1 MKNQLKFRTV
11 FLVFLS
17 VFFITSGF
25 SQEVEKA
32 KVRLKADYVKVMG
45 GEVYFN
51 INASAKV
58 NDENIKVPDLD
69 LTIYN
74 EVGDEKIKLGEA
86 KTDVNGDGKLVLESL
101 NSIKP
106 DSTNTYNVSIS
117 FKGNDS
123 FKRASKSLSFRDAT
137 IEAKLITEDSINYIS
152 ATLIDNSIDSLI
164 VGALLR
170 VQVQRLFKPL
180 KIGEEYNIT
189 DDDGTVVVT
198 IPEGIPGED
207 GNLIVEVVLYE
218 SDAFG
223 TVKALV
229 QAPVGS
235 VKVVDESTF
244 NQRTM
249 WSPRNKTPLFMLI
262 FPNLLILGIWG
273 FIIYLFINLFKI
285 AKS

>member
-1 MKNQLKFRTV
+1 MKNQLKFSTV

-25 SQEVEKA
+25 SQEVEKS

-45 GEVYFN
+45 GEVYFDL
-51 INASAKV
+51 NASARV
-58 NDENIKVPDLD
+58 NGDNIKVPDLD
-69 LTIYN
+69 LIIYN

-86 KTDVNGDGKLVLESL
+86 KTDVNGDGKLVLENL
-101 NSIKP
+101 NLIKP

-123 FKRASKSLSFRDAT
+123 FKRASKSLSFKDAA
-137 IEAKLITEDSINYIS
+137 IEAKFFTEDSINYIS
-152 ATLIDNSIDSLI
+152 ATLIDKSNDSLI
-164 VGALLR
+164 AGSLLR
-170 VQVQRLFKPL
+170 VQIQRLFKPL

-189 DDDGTVVVT
+189 DDDGTVVVN
-198 IPEGIPGED
+198 IPVGIPGDD
-207 GNLIVEVVLYE
+207 GNLTIEVVLNQ
-218 SDAFG
+218 SDDFG

-235 VKVVDESTF
+235 IKVDESTF
-244 NQRTM
+244 DQRTM

>member
-1 MKNQLKFRTV
+1 MKNQLKFKTV

-17 VFFITSGF
+17 VFFLTSGF
-25 SQEVEKA
+25 SQEVEKS

-51 INASAKV
+51 MNASARV
-58 NDENIKVPDLD
+58 DGENIKVPDLD
-69 LTIYN
+69 LTVYN
-74 EVGDEKIKLGEA
+74 EVGDEKIKLGET
-86 KTDVNGDGKLVLESL
+86 KTDVNGDAKLVLEGL

-123 FKRASKSLSFRDAT
+123 FKRASKSLSFRDAA
-137 IEAKLITEDSINYIS
+137 IEAKLVTEDSINYIS
-152 ATLIDNSIDSLI
+152 ATLVDKSTDSVI

-207 GNLIVEVVLYE
+207 GNLTIEVVLNE

-235 VKVVDESTF
+235 IKVDESKF
-244 NQRTM
+244 DQRTM

-262 FPNLLILGIWG
+262 FPNLLILGVWII
-273 FIIYLFINLFKI
+273 IIYLIINLFKI

>member
-1 MKNQLKFRTV
+1 MKNQLKFRAV

-17 VFFITSGF
+17 VFFITSAF
-25 SQEVEKA
+25 SQDVEKS

-45 GEVYFN
+45 GEVYFDL
-51 INASAKV
+51 NASARV

-69 LTIYN
+69 LIVYN

-86 KTDVNGDGKLVLESL
+86 KTDVNGDGKLVLKSL
-101 NSIKP
+101 NLLKP

-123 FKRASKSLSFRDAT
+123 FKRASKSLSFKDAA

-152 ATLIDNSIDSLI
+152 ATLIDKSIDSLI

-198 IPEGIPGED
+198 IPEGIPGDD
-207 GNLIVEVVLYE
+207 GNLIIEVVLNQ
-218 SDAFG
+218 SDDFG

-235 VKVVDESTF
+235 VKVDESTF
-244 NQRTM
+244 DQRTM

-262 FPNLLILGIWG
+262 FPNLLILGVWG

>member
-1 MKNQLKFRTV
+1 MKNQIKLKTV

-17 VFFITSGF
+17 VFFFTSGF
-25 SQEVEKA
+25 SQEVEKS

-51 INASAKV
+51 MNASARV
-58 NDENIKVPDLD
+58 EGENIQVPDLD
-69 LTIYN
+69 LTVYN
-74 EVGDEKIKLGEA
+74 EVGDEKIKLGET
-86 KTDVNGDGKLVLESL
+86 KTDVNGDAKLVLEGL
-101 NSIKP
+101 NSITP
-106 DSTNTYNVSIS
+106 DSTKTYNVSIS

-123 FKRASKSLSFRDAT
+123 FKRASKSLSFRDAA
-137 IEAKLITEDSINYIS
+137 IEAKLFTEDSINYIS
-152 ATLIDNSIDSLI
+152 ATLVDKSTDSVI
-164 VGALLR
+164 VGSLLR

-189 DDDGTVVVT
+189 DNDGTVVVT

-207 GNLIVEVVLYE
+207 GNLIIEVVLSE
-218 SDAFG
+218 SDDFG

-235 VKVVDESTF
+235 VKVDESTF
-244 NQRTM
+244 DQRTL

-273 FIIYLFINLFKI
+273 YIIYLIMNLFKI

>member
-1 MKNQLKFRTV
+1 MKNQLKFKTV

-17 VFFITSGF
+17 VFFLTSGF
-25 SQEVEKA
+25 SQEVEKS

-51 INASAKV
+51 MNASARV
-58 NDENIKVPDLD
+58 DGENIKVPDLD
-69 LTIYN
+69 LTVYN
-74 EVGDEKIKLGEA
+74 EVGDEKIKLGET
-86 KTDVNGDGKLVLESL
+86 KTDVNGDAKLVLESF

-123 FKRASKSLSFRDAT
+123 FKRASKSLSFRDAA
-137 IEAKLITEDSINYIS
+137 IEAKLVTEDSINYIS
-152 ATLIDNSIDSLI
+152 ATLVDKSTDSVI

-207 GNLIVEVVLYE
+207 GNLTIEVVLNE

-235 VKVVDESTF
+235 IKVDESKF
-244 NQRTM
+244 ERRTM

-262 FPNLLILGIWG
+262 FPNLLILGVWII
-273 FIIYLFINLFKI
+273 IIYLIINLFKI

>member
-1 MKNQLKFRTV
+1 MKNQLKFRTI

>member
-1 MKNQLKFRTV
+1 MKNQLKFKTV

-17 VFFITSGF
+17 VFFLTSGF

-32 KVRLKADYVKVMG
+32 KVRLKADYVKIMG

-58 NDENIKVPDLD
+58 NDENIQVPDLD
-69 LTIYN
+69 LTIFN
-74 EVGDEKIKLGEA
+74 EIGDEKIEIGEI
-86 KTDVNGDGKLVLESL
+86 KTDVNGEGKFVLEGL

-123 FKRASKSLSFRDAT
+123 FSRASKSLSFRDAA
-137 IEAKLITEDSINYIS
+137 IEAKLIKEDSLNYIS
-152 ATLIDNSIDSLI
+152 ATLKDNSTDSLI

-170 VQVQRLFKPL
+170 VQVQRLFSPL
-180 KIGEEYNIT
+180 RIGEEYNIT
-189 DDDGTVVVT
+189 DDDGMVVVS

-207 GNLIVEVVLYE
+207 GNLIVEVVLSE
-218 SDAFG
+218 SDDFG

-229 QAPVGS
+229 QAPVGA
-235 VKVVDESTF
+235 VKVDESTF
-244 NQRTM
+244 DQRSM

-273 FIIYLFINLFKI
+273 FIIYLIINLFKI

>member
-1 MKNQLKFRTV
+1 MKNQLKFKTV

-17 VFFITSGF
+17 VFFLTSGF

-51 INASAKV
+51 LNASARV
-58 NDENIKVPDLD
+58 NGDNIKVPDLD

-86 KTDVNGDGKLVLESL
+86 KTDVNGDGKLVLEGL

-123 FKRASKSLSFRDAT
+123 FKRASKSLSFRDAA
-137 IEAKLITEDSINYIS
+137 IEAKLFTEDSINYIS
-152 ATLIDNSIDSLI
+152 ATLIDKSTDSVV
-164 VGALLR
+164 VGSLLR

-189 DDDGTVVVT
+189 DDNGTVVVS

-207 GNLIVEVVLYE
+207 GNLIIEVVLNAT
-218 SDAFG
+218 DAFG

-244 NQRTM
+244 EQRTL
-249 WSPRNKTPLFMLI
+249 WSPRDKTPLFMLI

-273 FIIYLFINLFKI
+273 IIIYLFINLFKI

>member
-1 MKNQLKFRTV
+1 MKNQLKFKTV

-17 VFFITSGF
+17 VFFLTSGF
-25 SQEVEKA
+25 SQEVEKS

-51 INASAKV
+51 MNASARV
-58 NDENIKVPDLD
+58 DGENIKVPDLD
-69 LTIYN
+69 LTVYN
-74 EVGDEKIKLGEA
+74 EVGDEKIKLGET
-86 KTDVNGDGKLVLESL
+86 KTDVNGDAKLVLEGL

-123 FKRASKSLSFRDAT
+123 FKRASKSLSFRDAA
-137 IEAKLITEDSINYIS
+137 IEAKLVTEDSINYIS
-152 ATLIDNSIDSLI
+152 ATLVDKSTDSVI

-207 GNLIVEVVLYE
+207 GNLTIEVVLNE

-235 VKVVDESTF
+235 IKVDESKF
-244 NQRTM
+244 ERRTM

-262 FPNLLILGIWG
+262 FPNLLILGVWII
-273 FIIYLFINLFKI
+273 IIYLIINLFKI

>member
-1 MKNQLKFRTV
+1 MKNQLKFKTV

-17 VFFITSGF
+17 VFFLTSGF
-25 SQEVEKA
+25 SQEVEKS

-51 INASAKV
+51 MNASAKV
-58 NDENIKVPDLD
+58 DGENIKVPDLD
-69 LTIYN
+69 LTVYN
-74 EVGDEKIKLGEA
+74 EVGDEKIKLGET
-86 KTDVNGDGKLVLESL
+86 KTDVNGDAKLVLEGL

-123 FKRASKSLSFRDAT
+123 FKRASKSLSFRDAA
-137 IEAKLITEDSINYIS
+137 IEAKLVTEDSINYIS
-152 ATLIDNSIDSLI
+152 ATLVDKSTDSVI

-207 GNLIVEVVLYE
+207 GNLTIEVVLNE

-235 VKVVDESTF
+235 VKVVDESKF
-244 NQRTM
+244 EKRTM

-262 FPNLLILGIWG
+262 FPNLLILGVWII
-273 FIIYLFINLFKI
+273 IIYLIINLFKI

>member
-1 MKNQLKFRTV
+1 MKNQLKFRSV

-17 VFFITSGF
+17 VFFLTSGF

-32 KVRLKADYVKVMG
+32 KVRLKADYVKVMD

-51 INASAKV
+51 MNASAKV
-58 NDENIKVPDLD
+58 NDENIKVPGLN
-69 LTIYN
+69 LTIFN
-74 EVGDEKIKLGEA
+74 EVGDEKIKLGES
-86 KTDVNGDGKLVLESL
+86 KTDANGDAKLVLESL

-123 FKRASKSLSFRDAT
+123 FKRASKSLSFRDAA
-137 IEAKLITEDSINYIS
+137 IEAKLTTEDSINYIT
-152 ATLIDNSIDSLI
+152 ATLIDKSTDSVI

-207 GNLIVEVVLYE
+207 GNLTVEVVLNE
-218 SDAFG
+218 SDDFG

-229 QAPVGS
+229 QAPVGA

-244 NQRTM
+244 DERTM

-262 FPNLLILGIWG
+262 FPNLLILGIWVY
-273 FIIYLFINLFKI
+273 IVYLIVNLFKI

>member
-1 MKNQLKFRTV
+1 MKNQLKFSTV

-25 SQEVEKA
+25 SQEVEKS

-45 GEVYFN
+45 GEVYFDL
-51 INASAKV
+51 NASARV
-58 NDENIKVPDLD
+58 NGDNIKVPDLD
-69 LTIYN
+69 LIIYN

-86 KTDVNGDGKLVLESL
+86 KTDVNGDGKLVLENL
-101 NSIKP
+101 NLIKP

-123 FKRASKSLSFRDAT
+123 FKRASKSLSFKDAA
-137 IEAKLITEDSINYIS
+137 IEAKYFTEDSINYIS
-152 ATLIDNSIDSLI
+152 ATLIDKSNDSLI
-164 VGALLR
+164 AGSLLR
-170 VQVQRLFKPL
+170 VQIQRLFKPL

-198 IPEGIPGED
+198 IPEGIPGDD
-207 GNLIVEVVLYE
+207 GNLIIEVVLNQ
-218 SDAFG
+218 SDDFG

-235 VKVVDESTF
+235 IKVDESTF

>member
-1 MKNQLKFRTV
+1 MKNQLKFKTV

-17 VFFITSGF
+17 VFFLTSGF
-25 SQEVEKA
+25 SQEVEKS

-51 INASAKV
+51 MNASARV
-58 NDENIKVPDLD
+58 DGENIKVPDLD
-69 LTIYN
+69 LTVYN
-74 EVGDEKIKLGEA
+74 EVGDEKIKLGET
-86 KTDVNGDGKLVLESL
+86 KTDVNGDAKLVLESF

-123 FKRASKSLSFRDAT
+123 FKRASKSLSFRDAA
-137 IEAKLITEDSINYIS
+137 IEAKLFTEDSINYIS
-152 ATLIDNSIDSLI
+152 ATLVDKSTDSVI

-207 GNLIVEVVLYE
+207 GNLTIEVVLNE

-235 VKVVDESTF
+235 IKVDESKF
-244 NQRTM
+244 DQRTM

-273 FIIYLFINLFKI
+273 FIIYLIINLFKI

>member
-1 MKNQLKFRTV
+1 MKNQLKFKTV

-17 VFFITSGF
+17 VFFLTSGF
-25 SQEVEKA
+25 SQEVEKS

-51 INASAKV
+51 MNASARV
-58 NDENIKVPDLD
+58 DGENIKVPDLD
-69 LTIYN
+69 LTVYN
-74 EVGDEKIKLGEA
+74 EVGDEKIKLGET
-86 KTDVNGDGKLVLESL
+86 KTDVNGDAKLVLEGL

-123 FKRASKSLSFRDAT
+123 FKRASKSLSFRDAA
-137 IEAKLITEDSINYIS
+137 IEAKLVTEDSINYIS
-152 ATLIDNSIDSLI
+152 ATLVDKSTDSVI

-207 GNLIVEVVLYE
+207 GNLTIEVVLNE

-235 VKVVDESTF
+235 IKVDESKF
-244 NQRTM
+244 DQRTM

-273 FIIYLFINLFKI
+273 FIIYLIINLFKI

>member
-1 MKNQLKFRTV
+1 MKNQLKFKTV

-17 VFFITSGF
+17 VFFLTSGF
-25 SQEVEKA
+25 SQEVEKS

-51 INASAKV
+51 MNASARV
-58 NDENIKVPDLD
+58 DGENIKVPDLD
-69 LTIYN
+69 LTVYN
-74 EVGDEKIKLGEA
+74 EVGDEKIKLGET
-86 KTDVNGDGKLVLESL
+86 KTDVNGDAKLVLEGL

-123 FKRASKSLSFRDAT
+123 FKRASKSLSFRDAA
-137 IEAKLITEDSINYIS
+137 IEAKLFTEDSINYIS
-152 ATLIDNSIDSLI
+152 ATLVDKSTDSVI

-207 GNLIVEVVLYE
+207 GNLTIEVVLNE

-235 VKVVDESTF
+235 IKVDESKF
-244 NQRTM
+244 ERRTM

-262 FPNLLILGIWG
+262 FPNLLILGVWII
-273 FIIYLFINLFKI
+273 IIYLIINLFKI

>member
-25 SQEVEKA
+25 SQEVEKS
-32 KVRLKADYVKVMG
+32 KVRLKADYVKVMD

-58 NDENIKVPDLD
+58 NDENIQVPDLD
-69 LTIYN
+69 ITIYN
-74 EVGDEKIKLGEA
+74 EIDDEKIKIGDA
-86 KTDVNGDGKLVLESL
+86 KTDVNGDIKFILKSL

-106 DSTNTYNVSIS
+106 DSTKTYNVSIS

-123 FKRASKSLSFRDAT
+123 FSRASKSLSFRDAA
-137 IEAKLITEDSINYIS
+137 IETKLTTEDSINYIR
-152 ATLIDNSIDSLI
+152 ATLIDKSTDSII
-164 VGALLR
+164 EGALLR

-189 DDDGTVVVT
+189 DDDGTVVVN

-207 GNLIVEVVLYE
+207 GNLIIEVVLSE
-218 SDAFG
+218 SDDFG
-223 TVKALV
+223 TVKAIV

-235 VKVVDESTF
+235 IKMKESTF
-244 NQRTM
+244 DQRSM

-273 FIIYLFINLFKI
+273 FIIYLIINLFKI

>member
-1 MKNQLKFRTV
+1 MKNQLKFKTV

-17 VFFITSGF
+17 VFFLTSGF
-25 SQEVEKA
+25 SQEVEKS

-51 INASAKV
+51 MNASARV
-58 NDENIKVPDLD
+58 DGENIKVPDLD
-69 LTIYN
+69 LTVYN
-74 EVGDEKIKLGEA
+74 EVGDEKIKLGET
-86 KTDVNGDGKLVLESL
+86 KTDVNGDAKLVLEGL

-123 FKRASKSLSFRDAT
+123 FKRASKSLSFRDAA
-137 IEAKLITEDSINYIS
+137 IEAKLVTEDSINYIS
-152 ATLIDNSIDSLI
+152 ATLVDKSTDSVI

-207 GNLIVEVVLYE
+207 GNLTIEVVLNE

-235 VKVVDESTF
+235 VKVVDESKF
-244 NQRTM
+244 EKRTM

-262 FPNLLILGIWG
+262 FPNLLILGVWII
-273 FIIYLFINLFKI
+273 IIYLIINLFKI

>member
-1 MKNQLKFRTV
+1 MKNQLKFKTV

-17 VFFITSGF
+17 VFFLTSGF
-25 SQEVEKA
+25 SQEVEKS
-32 KVRLKADYVKVMG
+32 KVRLKANYIKVMG
-45 GEVYFN
+45 GEVSFD

-58 NDENIKVPDLD
+58 NDENIQVPDLD

-74 EVGDEKIKLGEA
+74 EVDDEKIKLGEI
-86 KTDVNGDGKLVLESL
+86 KTDVNGEGKFVLESL

-106 DSTNTYNVSIS
+106 DSTKTYNVSIS

-123 FKRASKSLSFRDAT
+123 FSRASKSLSFRDAA

-152 ATLIDNSIDSLI
+152 ATLIDNSTDSLI

-170 VQVQRLFKPL
+170 VQIQRLFNPL
-180 KIGEEYNIT
+180 RIGEEYNIT
-189 DDDGTVVVT
+189 DDDGMVVVS
-198 IPEGIPGED
+198 IPEGIPGVD
-207 GNLIVEVVLYE
+207 GNLIFEVVLSE
-218 SDAFG
+218 SDDFG
-223 TVKALV
+223 TVKAIF

-235 VKVVDESTF
+235 IKVDESTF
-244 NQRTM
+244 DQRAM

-273 FIIYLFINLFKI
+273 IIIYLIINLFKI

>member
-1 MKNQLKFRTV
+1 MKNQIKLKTV

-17 VFFITSGF
+17 VFFLTSGF
-25 SQEVEKA
+25 SQEVEKS

-51 INASAKV
+51 MNASAKV
-58 NDENIKVPDLD
+58 DGENIQVSDLD

-74 EVGDEKIKLGEA
+74 EVGDEKIKLGET
-86 KTDVNGDGKLVLESL
+86 KTDVNGDAKLVLEGL

-123 FKRASKSLSFRDAT
+123 FKRASKSLSFRDAA
-137 IEAKLITEDSINYIS
+137 IEAKLFTEDSINYIS
-152 ATLIDNSIDSLI
+152 AILVDKSTDSVI
-164 VGALLR
+164 VGSLLR

-207 GNLIVEVVLYE
+207 GNLIIEVVLSE
-218 SDAFG
+218 SDDFG

-235 VKVVDESTF
+235 IKVDESTF
-244 NQRTM
+244 DQRTM

-273 FIIYLFINLFKI
+273 YIIYLIINLFKI